1 VFVTVTLVNEFGR
14 AAMARMRNTGEN
26 FLQSIARITAI
37 NRRRYGGY
45 IVHFGFVLVIVG
57 ITGQAFTTE
66 GWGEAN
72 TGDRFSIGKY
82 DFECIAL
89 RSMDDPNYT
98 GMAATV
104 AVFQGDKRVAEL
116 TPEKRFYHASEQT
129 TSEVRMHHTPREDI
143 YLVFAGMNDDT
154 NKAIFQVW
162 INPLVSWVWMGGW
175 VMGLGTLFTILP
187 NRRERRLKRQ
197 SRDVERM
204 LRATEKVPS

>member
-1 VFVTVTLVNEFGR
+1 
-14 AAMARMRNTGEN
+14 
-26 FLQSIARITAI
+26 
-37 NRRRYGGY
+37 
-45 IVHFGFVLVIVG
+45 
-57 ITGQAFTTE
+57 
-66 GWGEAN
+66 
-72 TGDRFSIGKY
+72 
-82 DFECIAL
+82 
-89 RSMDDPNYT
+89 MDDPNYA

-104 AVFQGDKRVAEL
+104 AVFQGDKRVTEL

-143 YLVFAGMNDDT
+143 YLVFAGMNEDT

-162 INPLVSWVWMGGW
+162 INPLVGWVWMGGW